1 MERFVK
7 KFWTEEDGNTT
18 VDWMV
23 LTAGLVL
30 LGAAVMASVG
40 DGGMEMADTTSVAIE
55 DVGTN
60 AGL

>member
-18 VDWMV
+18 IDWMV

-30 LGAAVMASVG
+30 LGAAIMASVG
-40 DGGMEMADTTSVAIE
+40 TESQALAEDTTAII
-55 DVGTN
+55 DSIDPNTGV
-60 AGL
+60 

>member
-18 VDWMV
+18 IDWMV

-30 LGAAVMASVG
+30 LGAAAMAAIGSG
-40 DGGMEMADTTSVAIE
+40 SHASAQNTTAITQAF
-55 DVGTN
+55 DAKTGV
-60 AGL
+60 